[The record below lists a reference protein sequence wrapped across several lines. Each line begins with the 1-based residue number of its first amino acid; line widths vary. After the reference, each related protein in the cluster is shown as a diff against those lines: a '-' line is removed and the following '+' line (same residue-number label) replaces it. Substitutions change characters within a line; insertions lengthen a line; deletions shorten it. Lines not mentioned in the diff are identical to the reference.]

1 MIKAPKK
8 INIYIANIFLI
19 RLCQVLLGFSIM
31 IFFINFIDAIEKVK
45 DSESSFYVAIQ
56 MAFLQIPDFLNDVIP
71 SLILFSAIIT
81 FFFLSSRSEITI
93 MRSSGF
99 SLWNILQPIIL
110 SAFLIGIAWITIFNE
125 ASIKMN
131 RKFNDLE
138 TQYIKHEQRTS
149 VEPTSGIWIRQ
160 NNMKNSD
167 EEIIIQA
174 KKIYQN
180 EVEMNDV
187 SLWFFDKEGKFYQ
200 KIDAKKMAL
209 KGDAWIL
216 EDITLNDANRINKRI
231 KEYSIKTNL
240 SANFIQQK
248 VVNNFQNVKLFSI
261 FELPDLISDLQS
273 SGFSSTKFKVYL
285 QSLLSKPIL
294 FVSMIMIACFFGIN
308 HIRNHNSI
316 LMIFLGIV
324 SGLLLYIISSIL
336 NALGSSN
343 LVPIFASTW
352 IIAVICLAVG
362 ILLIYKKENI

>member
-1 MIKAPKK
+1 MIKNPK
-8 INIYIANIFLI
+8 ISLYIANNFLA
-19 RLCQVLLGFSIM
+19 RLTQVLLGFSIM

-45 DSESSFYVAIQ
+45 DTETPFYVAII

-81 FFFLSSRSEITI
+81 FFFLSSRSEITV
-93 MRSSGF
+93 MRSSGL

-110 SAFLIGIAWITIFNE
+110 SAFFIGIAWITIFND

-131 RKFNDLE
+131 KAFNE
-138 TQYIKHEQRTS
+138 FEANYVKHEQRAS
-149 VEPTSGIWIRQ
+149 VEPTAGIWIRQ
-160 NNMKNSD
+160 NNIENPD

-180 EVEMNDV
+180 DVEMNDIT
-187 SLWFFDKEGKFYQ
+187 LWFFDKDGKFYK
-200 KIDAKKMAL
+200 KIDAKKMVL
-209 KGDAWIL
+209 RNDTWIL
-216 EDITLNDANRINKRI
+216 EDLTLNDANAINKKL
-231 KEYSIKTNL
+231 KEYLVKTNL

-261 FELPDLISDLQS
+261 FELPDLISELQL

-285 QSLLSKPIL
+285 QSLLSKPLL

-308 HIRNHNSI
+308 HIRNNNSI
-316 LMIFLGIV
+316 LMIFLGII

-352 IIAVICLAVG
+352 IITIICLSIG